1 MSQIDDLQS
10 QIEHMR
16 QKLESIK
23 SGASSL
29 SKTSTNKNPAT
40 ISDLAN
46 VSTASPSVSKDI
58 DNLQKEVFKLDEQF
72 RTQNDQI
79 SQMMSTILSLNSN
92 MENVLSAV
100 KSLNQNKADT
110 QKVETLV
117 GEKASH
123 RQMDFKVDRPYFDNA
138 IRDLV
143 QQNESLS
150 SKIDDIIRDLE
161 DKLNEVYK
169 QMNSKMDKTEL
180 DPFKTQLEGRLK
192 ALKKLL
198 EITKNEEANA
208 GAVDQDAFFR
218 KPMIGYQSVAYDAQ
232 QFGQVP
238 HASIPTAGALPQ
250 MNTIRPYT
258 TFDMH
263 TIRNQSQ
270 FNRTAMDER
279 DFLRSRKNNEYG
291 YRKKVAGSMNYAF
304 NAYEQGTMTNY
315 DAIPCH
321 GGSSIPPNYAIPKL
335 GRSCGG
341 VYTMTT
347 PHRRFTKVKVGPN
360 QQQWDDDDVVCEN
373 ERDQDIQQSLES
385 KIQQQFNN
393 PQEEVELCGHD
404 GHIYKG
410 RMKTDHVYQSNSN
423 HQANSETEH

>member
-1 MSQIDDLQS
+1 MSQLDDLTKKMEQMLV
-10 QIEHMR
+10 Q
-16 QKLESIK
+16 LDTIK
-23 SGASSL
+23 ANT
-29 SKTSTNKNPAT
+29 KTTTKHSAT
-40 ISDLAN
+40 ISDLATI
-46 VSTASPSVSKDI
+46 STASPSVNKDI
-58 DNLQKEVFKLDEQF
+58 DQLQKKVFALEEHIRSQNEQ
-72 RTQNDQI
+72 N
-79 SQMMSTILSLNSN
+79 SQMMFTINSLNSN
-92 MENVLSAV
+92 MENVLTAV
-100 KSLNQNKADT
+100 SGLSQDKADVK
-110 QKVETLV
+110 KVEALV
-117 GEKASH
+117 GDKASQRH
-123 RQMDFKVDRPYFDNA
+123 LDFKVDRPYFDNA

-150 SKIDDIIRDLE
+150 SKIEDVIRDLQE
-161 DKLNEVYK
+161 KLNSVYDT
-169 QMNSKMDKTEL
+169 MNSKMDKTEL

-208 GAVDQDAFFR
+208 GGPDQDAFFR

-304 NAYEQGTMTNY
+304 NAYEQGTMNNY
-315 DAIPCH
+315 DAVPCH
-321 GGSSIPPNYAIPKL
+321 GGASVPPNYAIQKL

-341 VYTMTT
+341 IYTMTT

-360 QQQWDDDDVVCEN
+360 DQQWDDDVVN
-373 ERDQDIQQSLES
+373 EEQHEQDMQQSLES

-410 RMKTDHVYQSNSN
+410 RMKNTDVYQSNSN
-423 HQANSETEH
+423 HQANSETEQQ

>member
-1 MSQIDDLQS
+1 MDDLTN
-10 QIEHMR
+10 QIEQMR
-16 QKLESIK
+16 QKLDSIK
-23 SGASSL
+23 ANSKNNSGKHS
-29 SKTSTNKNPAT
+29 AT
-40 ISDLAN
+40 VSDLSN
-46 VSTASPSVSKDI
+46 ISTASPSVNKDI
-58 DNLQKEVFKLDEQF
+58 DHLQKKVFALEENC

-79 SQMMSTILSLNSN
+79 TQMMSTLLSLNSN

-100 KSLNQNKADT
+100 TELNKNKADT
-110 QKVETLV
+110 KKVENLV
-117 GEKASH
+117 GDKASQRH
-123 RQMDFKVDRPYFDNA
+123 LDYKVDRPYFDNA

-150 SKIDDIIRDLE
+150 SKIDDVIRDLE
-161 DKLNEVYK
+161 EKLNSVYNT
-169 QMNSKMDKTEL
+169 MNSKMDKTEL

-208 GAVDQDAFFR
+208 GGVDQDAFFR

-232 QFGQVP
+232 QQYGQQP

-263 TIRNQSQ
+263 TIRNQSH

-279 DFLRSRKNNEYG
+279 DFLKSRKNNEYG

-341 VYTMTT
+341 IYTMTT

-360 QQQWDDDDVVCEN
+360 DQQWDDDVVN
-373 ERDQDIQQSLES
+373 EQDIQQSLES

-410 RMKTDHVYQSNSN
+410 RMKTDVYQSNSN
-423 HQANSETEH
+423 HQANSETEQQ

>member
-1 MSQIDDLQS
+1 MSQMDDLTNK
-10 QIEHMR
+10 IEQMR
-16 QKLESIK
+16 FQLESIK
-23 SGASSL
+23 AN
-29 SKTSTNKNPAT
+29 SKTNGKHSAT

-46 VSTASPSVSKDI
+46 ISTASPSVSKDI
-58 DNLQKEVFKLDEQF
+58 DHLQKKVFALEEQY
-72 RTQNDQI
+72 RIQNDQI
-79 SQMMSTILSLNSN
+79 SQMMSTLLSLNSN

-100 KSLNQNKADT
+100 TELNQSKADT
-110 QKVETLV
+110 KRVESLV
-117 GEKASH
+117 GDKASQRH
-123 RQMDFKVDRPYFDNA
+123 LDFKVDRPYFDNA

-150 SKIDDIIRDLE
+150 SKIDDVIRDLE
-161 DKLNEVYK
+161 EKLNSVYNA
-169 QMNSKMDKTEL
+169 MNSKMDKTEL
-180 DPFKTQLEGRLK
+180 DPFKSQLEGRLK

-208 GAVDQDAFFR
+208 GGVDQDAFFR
-218 KPMIGYQSVAYDAQ
+218 KPMIGYQSVAYDTQ

-341 VYTMTT
+341 IYTMTT

-360 QQQWDDDDVVCEN
+360 DQQWDDDVVN
-373 ERDQDIQQSLES
+373 EQDIQQSLES

-410 RMKTDHVYQSNSN
+410 RMKTDVYQSNSN
-423 HQANSETEH
+423 HQANSETEQQ

>member
-1 MSQIDDLQS
+1 MSQIEDLS
-10 QIEHMR
+10 LQIEQLQ
-16 QKLESIK
+16 QKLECI
-23 SGASSL
+23 
-29 SKTSTNKNPAT
+29 KTSKNT
-40 ISDLAN
+40 GKNLSDLN
-46 VSTASPSVSKDI
+46 NISIASPSVSKDI
-58 DNLQKEVFKLDEQF
+58 DVLQKKVYALEDQIRL
-72 RTQNDQI
+72 QNDQI
-79 SQMMSTILSLNSN
+79 NQMMSSLLSLNTN
-92 MENVLSAV
+92 MENVLTTV
-100 KSLNQNKADT
+100 TDLNKNKADSI
-110 QKVETLV
+110 KVENLV
-117 GEKASH
+117 NDKASK
-123 RQMDFKVDRPYFDNA
+123 RNLDFKVDRPYFDNA
-138 IRDLV
+138 IKDLV
-143 QQNESLS
+143 NQNESLS
-150 SKIDDIIRDLE
+150 SRIDDVISDLSS
-161 DKLNEVYK
+161 KLNSVY
-169 QMNSKMDKTEL
+169 QEMGNKMDKTEL
-180 DPFKTQLEGRLK
+180 DPFKSQLEGRLK

-270 FNRTAMDER
+270 YNRTAMDER
-279 DFLRSRKNNEYG
+279 DFLRSRKANEYG

-347 PHRRFTKVKVGPN
+347 PHRRFTKVKVGE
-360 QQQWDDDDVVCEN
+360 QYLDDDVVN
-373 ERDQDIQQSLES
+373 EQQAQSLES

-410 RMKTDHVYQSNSN
+410 RMKTDVYQSSSS
-423 HQANSETEH
+423 HQQANSETEQ

>member
-1 MSQIDDLQS
+1 MSQMDDLTNK
-10 QIEHMR
+10 IEQMR
-16 QKLESIK
+16 FQLESIK
-23 SGASSL
+23 AN
-29 SKTSTNKNPAT
+29 SKTNGKHSAT

-46 VSTASPSVSKDI
+46 ISTASPSVSKDI
-58 DNLQKEVFKLDEQF
+58 DHLQKKVFALEEQY
-72 RTQNDQI
+72 RIQNDQI
-79 SQMMSTILSLNSN
+79 SQMMSTLLSLNSN

-100 KSLNQNKADT
+100 TELNQSKADT
-110 QKVETLV
+110 KRVESLV
-117 GEKASH
+117 GDKASQRH
-123 RQMDFKVDRPYFDNA
+123 LDFKVDRPYFDNA

-150 SKIDDIIRDLE
+150 SKIDDVIRDLE
-161 DKLNEVYK
+161 EKLNSVYNA
-169 QMNSKMDKTEL
+169 MNSKMDKTEL
-180 DPFKTQLEGRLK
+180 DPFKSQLEGRLK

-198 EITKNEEANA
+198 EITKNEEANV
-208 GAVDQDAFFR
+208 GGVDQDAFFR
-218 KPMIGYQSVAYDAQ
+218 KPMIGYQSVAYDTQ

-341 VYTMTT
+341 IYTMTT

-360 QQQWDDDDVVCEN
+360 DQQWDDDVVN
-373 ERDQDIQQSLES
+373 EQDIQQSLES

-410 RMKTDHVYQSNSN
+410 RMKTDVYQSNSN
-423 HQANSETEH
+423 HQANSETEQQ